1 MAARGRIK
9 FIAPV
14 VIEAVPPNG
23 VGTIIAK
30 ANPSAIAG
38 SERSHFSCADGDSIR
53 PVRSEIR
60 SVVADLPEGIAEWI
74 AATITIRPSA
84 HDAATA
90 DRRESQRLSRI
101 RHDSASSLK

>member
-1 MAARGRIK
+1 MSW
-9 FIAPV
+9 V
-14 VIEAVPPNG
+14 EVL
-23 VGTIIAK
+23 TIIAK
-30 ANPSAIAG
+30 ANPSATVR
-38 SERSHFSCADGDSIR
+38 SERSHFSCADGESIR

-60 SVVADLPEGIAEWI
+60 SVVADLSEGIAEWI

-101 RHDSASSLK
+101 HNNSANSPK